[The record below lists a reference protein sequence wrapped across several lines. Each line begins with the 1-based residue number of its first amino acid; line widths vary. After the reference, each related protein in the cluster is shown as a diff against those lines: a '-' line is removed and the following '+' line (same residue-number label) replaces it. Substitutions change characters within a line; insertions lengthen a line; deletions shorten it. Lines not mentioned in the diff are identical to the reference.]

1 MSYFH
6 SDEPIPPSN
15 FFPDVEL
22 SSEEGLLAIGGE
34 VVPDSVLDALIHG
47 IFPWPVELGV
57 IFSEDDSYYNEDS
70 ESFEKYPE
78 SDFPG
83 ASNILTGQTLPL
95 SDVEWEGKT
104 PGDLESLKDA
114 NSVLAW
120 WAPDPRAVFELDDVH
135 IPRRLQ
141 RTMKS
146 GKFLVTFDQAFPEVM
161 LGCALAGS
169 RKREG
174 TWITR
179 EFYQGY
185 CKLFELGFAH
195 SVECWKRTDVAE
207 RQNEVDGQENNL
219 RLVGGVYGVAVNGFF
234 DGESMFS
241 IETDASKVALFNLL
255 LRLKKKGFRLFDLQI
270 LNSHTKSLG
279 GIEIPR
285 AEYMRRLADA
295 LSVPVVF

>member
-1 MSYFH
+1 MSFFH
-6 SDEPIPPSN
+6 SGEPIPPSN
-15 FFPDVEL
+15 YFPDVEQ

-34 VVPDSVLDALIHG
+34 IVPNTVLDALIHG
-47 IFPWPVELGV
+47 IFPWPVEFGEMV
-57 IFSEDDSYYNEDS
+57 GNDDACRNEEP
-70 ESFEKYPE
+70 ESFGDEPTE
-78 SDFPG
+78 ASG
-83 ASNILTGQTLPL
+83 APKLLTGQAEPFY
-95 SDVEWEGKT
+95 DVEWEGKT
-104 PGDLESLKDA
+104 PKDLESLKDA

-120 WAPDPRAVFELDDVH
+120 WSPDPRAVFELDNVH
-135 IPRRLQ
+135 IPRRLL

-146 GKFLVTFDQAFPEVM
+146 GKFVVTFDRAFPEVM

-255 LRLKKKGFRLFDLQI
+255 MRLKKNGFRLFDLQI

-279 GIEIPR
+279 GVEIPR
-285 AEYMRRLADA
+285 GEYMRRLADA
-295 LSVPVVF
+295 LSDPVVF